1 MIFKK
6 GLTFDDLLLMPRYS
20 LVLPNEVDVS
30 TQLTPKIKLKIPIIS
45 IHMDTVTEWRM
56 AAAMAQ
62 AGAIGIIH
70 RNCSVEYE
78 IEQVKKVK
86 KIKGKSRQATV
97 DEKGFLQTIAAIG
110 AGNEAIERGKALIK
124 NSVDVLA
131 IDASHGD
138 SKNVIETILV
148 LKKQFPKQEI
158 IGGNV
163 ATAEGI
169 RHLAQTK
176 VEAVKV
182 GVGNGTICTTRVV
195 SGVGMPQM
203 TALFNT
209 VSAGKKYKA
218 GIIAD
223 GGIKYSGEIVKALA
237 TGAVA
242 VCLGSLLAGCKEA
255 PGKLIEVNGKKY
267 KQYRAMGSTSAMLE
281 GRTGNRYNYK
291 RGSVNKISQGI
302 EGAVPYKGPL
312 IKVLNQLVGG
322 LQSGMAFVGAGN
334 LSELAPKAK
343 FLQITPA
350 SLAESHP
357 HGVVMLKEEP
367 NYKGKVK

>member
-1 MIFKK
+1 MNFKK
-6 GLTFDDLLLMPRYS
+6 GLTFDDLLLVPQYS
-20 LVLPNEVDVS
+20 SVLPSEVDVS

-45 IHMDTVTEWRM
+45 IHMDTVTEWQM

-70 RNCSVEYE
+70 RNCSIEYE
-78 IEQVKKVK
+78 VKQVKKVK
-86 KIKGKSRQATV
+86 RIKGKSSQATI
-97 DEKGFLQTIAAIG
+97 DKKGFLQTIAAIG
-110 AGNEAIERGKALIK
+110 AGKEAVKRGKALIK
-124 NSVDVLA
+124 TGVDLLA
-131 IDASHGD
+131 IDVSHGD

-148 LKKQFPKQEI
+148 LKRQFPKQEI

-163 ATAEGI
+163 ATSEGVK
-169 RHLAQTK
+169 HLAQTG
-176 VEAVKV
+176 VEAIKV
-182 GVGNGTICTTRVV
+182 GVGNGTICTTRIV
-195 SGVGMPQM
+195 SGVGVPQM
-203 TALFNT
+203 TALFDT
-209 VSAGKKYKA
+209 ISAGRKYKV

-255 PGKLIEVNGKKY
+255 PGKLIKINGKKY
-267 KQYRAMGSTSAMLE
+267 KQYRAMGSTAALLE
-281 GRTGNRYNYK
+281 GKTGNRYNYK
-291 RGSVNKISQGI
+291 RGSVSKISQGI
-302 EGAVPYKGPL
+302 EGAVLYKGPVT
-312 IKVLNQLVGG
+312 KVLAQLVGG
-322 LQSGMAFVGAGN
+322 LQSGMGFVGARS
-334 LSELAPKAK
+334 LSELAQKAK

-367 NYKGKVK
+367 NYKGR